1 MATHDE
7 HTVTNPKVVTQ
18 LQVADADVAVERPS
32 VLRRV
37 VQMVILALLVGFL
50 VLLALGMRRS
60 ALGPVSEGQ
69 APPFTLQLYDGG
81 QFSLTDHRGHVVV
94 INFWASWCPPCREEA
109 PVLERVWRRYKD
121 KGVMFVGVGYLDT
134 EPEALA
140 YIEEFDLTYP
150 NGPDI
155 GTKISRAYRIRG
167 VPETFF
173 VNREGQIAQIKIGP
187 LMESELVGILERLL
201 SQEPSEG

>member
-1 MATHDE
+1 L
-7 HTVTNPKVVTQ
+7 VVQPQVPGEELTQ
-18 LQVADADVAVERPS
+18 GQPS
-32 VLRRV
+32 GLRRV
-37 VQMVILALLVGFL
+37 AQVLILALLAGFL
-50 VLLALGMRRS
+50 VLLAVGMRRS
-60 ALGPVSEGQ
+60 AQGPISQGQ

-81 QFSLTDHRGHVVV
+81 QFSLADHRGHVVV
-94 INFWASWCPPCREEA
+94 VNFWASWCPPCREEA

-173 VNREGQIAQIKIGP
+173 VDQEGEIAQIKIGP
-187 LMESELVGILERLL
+187 LTEPELVGILEALL
-201 SQEPSEG
+201 ARNQTVD